1 MIGCEAASH
10 LIPAVARLLYPHLC
24 SLILTADDGAC
35 VCGWVV
41 SNELFMSALETRPHS
56 DTLSVSADIHNKKS
70 ILGLRGSFS
79 AEFVVGTTSVVW
91 ISHM

>member
-1 MIGCEAASH
+1 MSFLCLPWKPDH
-10 LIPAVARLLYPHLC
+10 TLIH
-24 SLILTADDGAC
+24 
-35 VCGWVV
+35 
-41 SNELFMSALETRPHS
+41 
-56 DTLSVSADIHNKKS
+56 SVSADIHNKKS